1 MPHKVNPI
9 DFENAEAN
17 AGVSSALLEHLA
29 SKLMISRMQ
38 RDLSDSS
45 AIRNMGPAVGH
56 SGLALAS
63 ARRGLSRVSPDPDV
77 MAAELDT
84 EWQVLAEAIQTVM
97 RRYGRP
103 EPYEQLKALTR
114 DQTVSA
120 EDVRA
125 FVRTLGLPAEAESRL
140 LALTPAT
147 YIGLAAQLA
156 RPGRNEPGR
165 GESDP

>member
-45 AIRNMGPAVGH
+45 AIRNMGPALGH

-63 ARRGLSRVSPDPDV
+63 AHKGLSRVSPDPGV
-77 MAAELDT
+77 MAAQLDR
-84 EWQVLAEAIQTVM
+84 EWEVLAEAIQTVM
-97 RRYGRP
+97 RRYGLP

-114 DQTVSA
+114 ARDQALSA
-120 EDVRA
+120 EEVRA
-125 FVRTLGLPAEAESRL
+125 FVRTLGLPVEAEKRL
-140 LALTPAT
+140 LVLTPAT
-147 YIGLAAQLA
+147 YIGLAAELA
-156 RPGRNEPGR
+156 RPG
-165 GESDP
+165 ESDL